1 MSRLTLQ
8 QWLLAERQFRR
19 AFGAM
24 EEDAVRNQFPALLSA
39 RSDYAGS
46 SNWPYLLFCASM
58 LAPSDL
64 PDAEE
69 KALRI
74 AQSALLDPT
83 STACERD
90 AALIILDS
98 LSNSRSIELAEARGF
113 AEEGLPRRLGI
124 SQSIDW
130 VRRSFENRID
140 LANGK
145 ILRANRFQRRFWDAA
160 LQSTW
165 LSVSAPTSA
174 GKSFILA
181 QWMTE
186 RLLIGAYRRVVYIA
200 PTRALVQQVET
211 DLRVAFRDANLN
223 DIEVSSIPFR
233 SERAGAAQEVLVYTQ
248 ERLHYFLQKF
258 PAEKIDALIIDEA
271 HKLGDSHRGILLQD
285 VIEQVVAK
293 NSETSVMFT
302 APLTKNPETL
312 LSDAPEGVKGVPLL
326 SLDATVS
333 QNLLWLQ
340 PDLDQPRFWQLLLR
354 RGERDV
360 LLGHFD
366 AGKRLHTIKGRLAK
380 LATLTDTGEG
390 GGILIYANGAARA
403 EEIAEEVALLL
414 PEIKVNRQVQA
425 LDELCRMTIHKDYR
439 LRTVLRKGVA
449 FHYGNMP
456 LLLRTAIEN
465 LFRDG
470 SIRYLVCTSTL
481 VEGVNLPC
489 RNILVYAP
497 KKGSKT
503 PMSGADFWNLAGRAG
518 RWGKEFQGNV
528 ICVDTQDV
536 EAWGE
541 TLPTRRDYYRVE
553 RTTDR
558 LISEEGRLLAYLRA
572 GAPSERPRSDQDLET
587 AVSYLATLR
596 SRLGSITEAPWR
608 ERVEQEKLQHI
619 DAVLEEALA
628 GVDLP
633 AEWLTRHAGI
643 SPFAMQR
650 MLTALTGLKGPIDK
664 FIPIHPED
672 DRSARQYGRIFEL
685 LGHYMT
691 GAFGQGGRCHALG
704 ILTTNWM
711 LGHPIKRIIKARI
724 NWNSRKGITED
735 TATAIRKTLEDV
747 EQIARFQAPRYLAC
761 YSDIMRQ
768 ALALRGVPELGGQ
781 IPDLTLSLE
790 FGVRGPVQ
798 LGLMALG
805 LSRSAT
811 LAIAEAV
818 TQRFSTQDLI
828 SVATNPS
835 VLINVLKGLET
846 RTLKL
851 GALIEAE
858 VIALQNAVN
867 DRV

>member
-8 QWLLAERQFRR
+8 QWLLAEREFRG
-19 AFGAM
+19 AFGAL
-24 EEDAVRNQFPALLSA
+24 EEDAVRNQFPALQSA
-39 RSDYAGS
+39 RSDYARP
-46 SNWPYLLFCASM
+46 SNWPYLLFCASI
-58 LAPSDL
+58 LAPSEL

-74 AQSALLDPT
+74 AQSALLDPACT
-83 STACERD
+83 DCERD
-90 AALIILDS
+90 AALVILDS
-98 LSNSRSIELAEARGF
+98 LSNSRSIELAEARGL
-113 AEEGLPRRLGI
+113 AKEGLPRRLGV

-140 LANGK
+140 LASGG
-145 ILRANRFQRRFWDAA
+145 ILQANRFQRRFWDSA

-186 RLLIGAYRRVVYIA
+186 RLMTGAYKRVVYIA

-211 DLRVAFRDANLN
+211 DLRATFRDAKL
-223 DIEVSSIPFR
+223 DSIEISSIPFR
-233 SERAGAAQEVLVYTQ
+233 SERSGASQEVLVYTQ
-248 ERLHYFLQKF
+248 ERLHYFLQQF
-258 PAEKIDALIIDEA
+258 SREAIDAIIIDEA

-285 VIEQVVAK
+285 VIEQVVA
-293 NSETSVMFT
+293 NNPRASVIFT
-302 APLTKNPETL
+302 APLTKNPEAL
-312 LSDAPEGVKGVPLL
+312 LSDAPDGVKSLPLL

-333 QNLLWLQ
+333 QNLLWLE
-340 PDLDQPRFWQLLLR
+340 PDRDDPRFWQLLLR
-354 RGERDV
+354 RGERNV

-380 LATLTDTGEG
+380 LAILTDTGE

-403 EEIAEEVALLL
+403 EEIAEEVAELL
-414 PEIKVNRQVQA
+414 PEIKTKRQVQA
-425 LDELCRMTIHKDYR
+425 LDELCRMTIHNDYR
-439 LRTVLRKGVA
+439 LRAVLRKGVA

-470 SIRYLVCTSTL
+470 LIRYLVCTSTL

-489 RNILVYAP
+489 RNILVHAP
-497 KKGSKT
+497 RKGRKT

-528 ICVDTQDV
+528 ICVDTQDI
-536 EAWGE
+536 EAWGD
-541 TLPTRRDYYRVE
+541 TLPTRRDHYRVE

-558 LISEEGRLLAYLRA
+558 LLGEEERLLAYLRA

-608 ERVEQEKLQHI
+608 KRVEQAKLQRI
-619 DAVLEEALA
+619 DAALEEALT
-628 GVDLP
+628 GIDLP

-650 MLTALTGLKGPIDK
+650 MLTALSGLKGPIDK
-664 FIPIHPED
+664 FLPIHPED

-685 LGHYMT
+685 LGHHMT

-724 NWNSRKGITED
+724 SWNRRKGISED

-761 YSDIMRQ
+761 YSDIMRH
-768 ALALRGVPELGGQ
+768 ALELRGVPELGSQ

-811 LAIAEAV
+811 LAIAAAV
-818 TQRFSTQDLI
+818 TQQLETPDFKRI
-828 SVATNPS
+828 ATNPA
-835 VLINVLKGLET
+835 VLINAVKGLEI
-846 RTLKL
+846 RTLRL

-858 VIALQNAVN
+858 VVALQE
-867 DRV
+867 R